1 MNKKVLKKVLKKY
14 VKLYMSATKKSNQG
28 LDDQGISD
36 LKKFITGIL
45 YINTGNTF
53 DESEEKTYKQLKAV
67 YSQYLDKR
75 VLANVINM
83 LKKELGQDFETPS
96 PLIIKLKK
104 EKGEK
109 STKKLVTNED
119 EKKKK
124 KKKHKDSF
132 QKNLDDLNQFFQN
145 PLRGLLRKPSRP
157 LMC

>member
-1 MNKKVLKKVLKKY
+1 MNKKVLKKY

-36 LKKFITGIL
+36 LKKFISGIL

-67 YSQYLDKR
+67 YSQYLDKG
-75 VLANVINM
+75 VLTNVVNM
-83 LKKELGQDFETPS
+83 LKKELGLDFETPS

-124 KKKHKDSF
+124 KHKDSF
-132 QKNLDDLNQFFQN
+132 QKNLGDLNQFFQN